1 MGALGSRGSLGGPAG
16 GHTTSGRQ
24 TWPVE
29 GAAELPWV
37 TGSRVLLPQPVQLAL
52 LSPTGTPPALILSLP
67 QAGGVQ
73 PTSGPQQEA
82 DSFSM
87 RGGGGTPGAAGTCLL
102 QAPWSAAEDL
112 GRSP

>member
-37 TGSRVLLPQPVQLAL
+37 TGSQVLLPQPLQLAL
-52 LSPTGTPPALILSLP
+52 LSPTGSPPALLLSLP

-82 DSFSM
+82 DSFPM
-87 RGGGGTPGAAGTCLL
+87 RRGGVAPGAAGTCLL
-102 QAPWSAAEDL
+102 QAPRSAAEDL